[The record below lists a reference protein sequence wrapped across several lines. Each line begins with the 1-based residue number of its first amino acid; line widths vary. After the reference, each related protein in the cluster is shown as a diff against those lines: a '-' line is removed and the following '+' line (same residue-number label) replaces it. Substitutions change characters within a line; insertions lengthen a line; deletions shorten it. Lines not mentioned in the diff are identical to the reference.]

1 MPSEWLDKT
10 SETAKELDKFQEQAA
25 RLGHLNNKLKL
36 QNDNL
41 VVTRQMEKAKKDMLV
56 AQTIAIKRDNQ
67 RIQQEILRQENMAG
81 SKEARVARP
90 QVGPMVTVQLHR
102 QHQSAALSRP
112 MTSSSDA
119 SQGRESSLAR
129 QRLVTHKDLLR
140 YREVESRLKSLLMH
154 ERRTRAAL
162 MDETHQLE
170 QSSTPL
176 QQALRESYDTI
187 IKAYTQ
193 DPLQTVH
200 GGRRAISSRHREEV
214 LEHLLAQDRI
224 LHLLYDDL

>member
-90 QVGPMVTVQLHR
+90 QVGPTV
-102 QHQSAALSRP
+102 
-112 MTSSSDA
+112 SSSDA

-162 MDETHQLE
+162 IDETHQLE

>member
-90 QVGPMVTVQLHR
+90 QVEPTVTVQLHR
-102 QHQSAALSRP
+102 KANALY
-112 MTSSSDA
+112 SDE
-119 SQGRESSLAR
+119 SQGRDSSLAR

>member
-25 RLGHLNNKLKL
+25 RLRHLNNKLKL

-90 QVGPMVTVQLHR
+90 QVGPTV
-102 QHQSAALSRP
+102 
-112 MTSSSDA
+112 SSSDA

-162 MDETHQLE
+162 IDETHQLE

-176 QQALRESYDTI
+176 QQALRESYDTV

>member
-90 QVGPMVTVQLHR
+90 QVGPTV
-102 QHQSAALSRP
+102 
-112 MTSSSDA
+112 SSSDA

-162 MDETHQLE
+162 IDETHQLE

-187 IKAYTQ
+187 IKGYTQ

>member
-90 QVGPMVTVQLHR
+90 QVGPTV
-102 QHQSAALSRP
+102 
-112 MTSSSDA
+112 SSSDA

-162 MDETHQLE
+162 IDETHQLE

-176 QQALRESYDTI
+176 QQALRESYDTV

>member
-56 AQTIAIKRDNQ
+56 AQTIAIKRDNH

-90 QVGPMVTVQLHR
+90 QVGPTV
-102 QHQSAALSRP
+102 
-112 MTSSSDA
+112 SSSDA

-162 MDETHQLE
+162 IDETHQLE

-187 IKAYTQ
+187 IKGYTQ

-200 GGRRAISSRHREEV
+200 GGRRAISSRQREEV

>member
-1 MPSEWLDKT
+1 
-10 SETAKELDKFQEQAA
+10 
-25 RLGHLNNKLKL
+25 
-36 QNDNL
+36 
-41 VVTRQMEKAKKDMLV
+41 
-56 AQTIAIKRDNQ
+56 
-67 RIQQEILRQENMAG
+67 MAG

-90 QVGPMVTVQLHR
+90 QVGPTV
-102 QHQSAALSRP
+102 
-112 MTSSSDA
+112 SSSDA

-162 MDETHQLE
+162 IDETHQLE

-176 QQALRESYDTI
+176 QQALRESYDTV